1 MTLRETSKKILA
13 AGYFSV
19 GSTGLSTLSF
29 YSMPKP
35 ITLFQL
41 FPTPAFIV
49 MPHRP
54 SYKAGGERLTPPYT
68 PNRAGLS

>member
-1 MTLRETSKKILA
+1 
-13 AGYFSV
+13 
-19 GSTGLSTLSF
+19 
-29 YSMPKP
+29 MPKP

-41 FPTPAFIV
+41 LPTDPTPAFID

-68 PNRAGLS
+68 PNSAGLS